1 MLARWTVASLS
12 AISAD
17 AGTITAGTISAGVVI
32 ASVSFTSTGPTFTG
46 DLYIGETGTNSGT
59 VLIRGNFSGLTA
71 MEGGFLET
79 HGSTGNSNFQ
89 MHGASSALAFFANS
103 QGGAL
108 ATRQTVNGSLS
119 DGTALQSLLDAL
131 STSGYGLIVDNS
143 SA

>member
-1 MLARWTVASLS
+1 MKFGSGAHVTMASE
-12 AISAD
+12 
-17 AGTITAGTISAGVVI
+17 
-32 ASVSFTSTGPTFTG
+32 SFTSTGPVFSG

-89 MHGASSALAFFANS
+89 MHGASSAIAFFANS

-108 ATRQTVNGSLS
+108 APRQTVTGSR
-119 DGTALQSLLDAL
+119 GGNAALESLLAAL
-131 STSGYGLIVDNS
+131 STDGYGLIVDNS
-143 SA
+143 TT